1 VIIGRSWNHSPVAPA
16 ARLAPLPALAAAA
29 LLLAGCGGHHKA
41 AVADAATPKATAT
54 PTARPP
60 SDAEQL
66 RALLRTRAA
75 ATREGDA
82 AALVRTSTG
91 PQRRRDRHAAA
102 AAGPLPLAHLAMVEQ
117 AGQVSGSHAV
127 LHVETIYGFS
137 GVHSLFVKHSRVTAV
152 KSAQGWRIARDR
164 ALGVKAPWELGRYTV
179 RHSRHFLA
187 LAPKG
192 LHVGSLMSD
201 LEHGR
206 AEQRRG
212 LPGAHPPGRML
223 VIVTRGTRD
232 TRALT
237 RHVRTL
243 GALTALAEAQ
253 LTMRGPARKVSAI
266 TGQRILVLWSAYGGH
281 PAQTRRMVIA
291 HELTHAALAW
301 RTSGRTPAWL
311 VEGIAMYASGDQRA
325 GDAGALLA
333 GARLKVAS
341 QQGAAEHV
349 LSLSRLAQPNAM
361 NRLSTIPIAVAY
373 SFSSAAAYAIA
384 SRHGRSAL
392 LRLYDAFNSARFRG
406 HAGARLDD
414 KVLRH
419 TLHESLKS
427 VQADAEAFA
436 RAHAV

>member
-1 VIIGRSWNHSPVAPA
+1 MVARST
-16 ARLAPLPALAAAA
+16 
-29 LLLAGCGGHHKA
+29 K
-41 AVADAATPKATAT
+41 
-54 PTARPP
+54 
-60 SDAEQL
+60 
-66 RALLRTRAA
+66 
-75 ATREGDA
+75 
-82 AALVRTSTG
+82 
-91 PQRRRDRHAAA
+91 
-102 AAGPLPLAHLAMVEQ
+102 
-117 AGQVSGSHAV
+117 VSGSKAV
-127 LHVETIYGFS
+127 LQVQTIYGFS
-137 GVHSLFVKHSRVTAV
+137 RVHSLYVKRSRVTAV
-152 KSAQGWRIARDR
+152 KTAQGWRIARDR
-164 ALGVKAPWELGRYTV
+164 ALGVKAPWELGHYTV

-192 LHVGSLMSD
+192 LHVGSLMTD

-206 AEQRRG
+206 SEQRRG
-212 LPGAHPPGRML
+212 LPGARPPGRML

-253 LTMRGPARKVSAI
+253 VVMRGPARKVSAI
-266 TGQRILVLWSAYGGH
+266 TGQRILVLWGAYGDH
-281 PAQTRRMVIA
+281 PAHERRMVIA

-301 RTSGRTPAWL
+301 RTTGRTPAWL

-333 GARLKVAS
+333 GAQLRVAS

-349 LSLSRLAQPNAM
+349 LSLARLARPNAM

-384 SRHGRSAL
+384 ARHGRAGL
-392 LRLYDAFNSARFRG
+392 LRLYDAFNNARIRG

-414 KVLRH
+414 RVLRH
-419 TLHESLKS
+419 ALHESLRS

>member
-1 VIIGRSWNHSPVAPA
+1 VAPA
-16 ARLAPLPALAAAA
+16 ARLAPPLLALAVAAPA
-29 LLLAGCGGHHKA
+29 VAGCGGHHKT

-54 PTARPP
+54 STPRPP
-60 SDAEQL
+60 GDDEQL
-66 RALLRTRAA
+66 RALLKTRAA
-75 ATREGDA
+75 ATREGDVA
-82 AALVRTSTG
+82 GLTRTSTG
-91 PQRRRDRHAAA
+91 PQRRRDRRAAA

-117 AGQVSGSHAV
+117 SGQVSGGHAV
-127 LHVETIYGFS
+127 LHVQTIYGFS

-152 KSAQGWRIARDR
+152 KTAQGWRIARDR

-192 LHVGSLMSD
+192 LHVGGLMSD

-223 VIVTRGTRD
+223 VIVTRGSRD

-253 LTMRGPARKVSAI
+253 LSMRGPARKVSAI

-281 PAQTRRMVIA
+281 PARERRMVIA

-301 RTSGRTPAWL
+301 KTTGRTPAWL
-311 VEGIAMYASGDQRA
+311 VEGIAMYASGDQRS

-333 GARLKVAS
+333 GAQLRIAS
-341 QQGAAEHV
+341 EQGAAEHV
-349 LSLSRLAQPNAM
+349 LSLSRLSGANAM
-361 NRLSTIPIAVAY
+361 SRLSTIPIAVAY

-384 SRHGRSAL
+384 ARHGRSGL
-392 LRLYDAFNSARFRG
+392 LRLYDAFNNARIRG
-406 HAGARLDD
+406 RASARLDD

-419 TLHESLKS
+419 TLHESLRS
-427 VQADAEAFA
+427 VQADAESFA